1 MALLVTDSRPLC
13 TQVHFQDDKNMDS
26 DPEMIIRLANSL
38 KDLLSVCKVD
48 TILSCPASTRHQGP
62 RNEGEGPA
70 RTPPPPP
77 QARQFDIRGCGAN
90 DLNFVERE
98 ELFSMF
104 EVSMKEQYLKNW
116 GWNPM
121 EKRNELFH
129 PMSRFLCLY
138 EREEEAEAEAE
149 AEAEVSTIPAD
160 ADIAVEKEKENID
173 VAGGST
179 VFQST
184 AAIAASGSN
193 STSTNRRRK
202 CVAYTMFRFEWDDED
217 EPEYPVCY
225 CYELQVSPSV
235 QGCGIGKHL
244 MKSLVKI
251 SNKLHLWKVLL
262 TCFVSNESAM
272 NFYKSADVGFGVDVN
287 SPHKAD
293 YEILSDKPT
302 LR

>member
-1 MALLVTDSRPLC
+1 
-13 TQVHFQDDKNMDS
+13 MDN

-38 KDLLSVCKVD
+38 KDLPSVCKLD
-48 TILSCPASTRHQGP
+48 PILSCPVGARQQESPEYEHEKGSSEAAQA
-62 RNEGEGPA
+62 EGPA
-70 RTPPPPP
+70 RPP
-77 QARQFDIRGCGAN
+77 QQVRQFDVRGCGTN
-90 DLNFVERE
+90 DLSGVERE

-116 GWNPM
+116 GWSPT

-138 EREEEAEAEAE
+138 EREEEEGGEAN
-149 AEAEVSTIPAD
+149 SDT
-160 ADIAVEKEKENID
+160 AVEKEAAETAA
-173 VAGGST
+173 AGDAPAT
-179 VFQST
+179 VFKTAST
-184 AAIAASGSN
+184 APS
-193 STSTNRRRK
+193 RK
-202 CVAYTMFRFEWDDED
+202 CVAYTMFRFEWDDEE

-235 QGCGIGKHL
+235 QGCGIGTHL
-244 MKSLVKI
+244 MKCLVKMAD
-251 SNKLHLWKVLL
+251 KLHLWKVLL
-262 TCFVSNESAM
+262 TCFVSNEGAM
-272 NFYKSADVGFGVDVN
+272 KFYKSAEVGFGTDVN